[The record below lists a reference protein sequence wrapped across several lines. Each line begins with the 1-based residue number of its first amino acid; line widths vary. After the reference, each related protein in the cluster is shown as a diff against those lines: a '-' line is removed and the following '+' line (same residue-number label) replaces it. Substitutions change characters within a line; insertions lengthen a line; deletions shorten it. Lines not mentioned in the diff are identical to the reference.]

1 MRWPAEITS
10 GNVVPLGYLLTLML
24 LFLLLVLDRLAYTL
38 GSPLGKALL
47 HLRWVRASVGVL
59 AKLLHIG

>member
-1 MRWPAEITS
+1 M
-10 GNVVPLGYLLTLML
+10 VPLGYLLTLML